1 MHEQHHL
8 LMLVPG
14 LYKGNLQTI
23 VKRGDIRRWQAK
35 KLRGIHSIQQL
46 HPMQLRLTNDREK
59 QKPANK
65 LTPAP

>member
-8 LMLVPG
+8 MMLMPG
-14 LYKGNLQTI
+14 LYKRNLQTI
-23 VKRGDIRRWQAK
+23 IKRGDIRRWQAK
-35 KLRGIHSIQQL
+35 KLRGIHPVQQL
-46 HPMQLRLTNDREK
+46 HPMQLRLTKYREK